1 MSKTLLW
8 ERHLILITFRVKIS
22 QASTMKEVQ
31 LIKDLKWSVAK
42 SIETKVRD

>member
-8 ERHLILITFRVKIS
+8 ELHQILITFHVKTS
-22 QASTMKEVQ
+22 QASIMKEVQ

-42 SIETKVRD
+42 LIVIRVRD

>member
-8 ERHLILITFRVKIS
+8 ERPQILITYPVKTS
-22 QASTMKEVQ
+22 QASIMKEVQ

-42 SIETKVRD
+42 SIVIKGRD